1 VKQSGNDQDEGD
13 IMGREDD
20 TQGERREHATRAA
33 TDLLRAHHDDPEARV
48 RLVFSAGMDGETT
61 YHFDGYWPTW
71 GKQSRVIVQC
81 VGMDRWKATFVAE
94 PPATSP
100 LG

>member
-1 VKQSGNDQDEGD
+1 MSREGQAYAQ
-13 IMGREDD
+13 EV
-20 TQGERREHATRAA
+20 QREHATRLA
-33 TDLLRAHHDDPEARV
+33 TDLVRAHHEDPEARV
-48 RLVFSAGMDGETT
+48 RLVFRAGRDGETT

-81 VGMDRWKATFVAE
+81 VGTDRWTATFVAE
-94 PPATSP
+94 PSATLP